1 MNMKEKVR
9 FGVIGCGVAAW
20 MGHLT
25 WIWEHPNADLVVVC
39 DTEIER
45 AIQAQQR
52 YNAHAVSTSYQEVLK
67 RDDVDAV
74 SICTPPAYHHEMAMA
89 AAEHKKHI
97 LLEKP
102 MARTMQECDE
112 IVAAA
117 ERNEICLMLGHEKRF
132 NFALERIKQIID
144 TGTLGEVFYL
154 VAHWGAA
161 VKLAPDQLIP
171 EGYRENYD
179 WRWKDER
186 VGGGII
192 LDHLPHYVDLWR
204 WWTGSEVETVSA
216 EIQNVTRDYLGNPE
230 IGVWEDFGAVLMR
243 FKNGAVGVFD
253 TGTVGRSLS
262 PILHLG
268 SGLGEWS
275 EFGYIHGT
283 RGHLTFDLPPWDSP
297 EHGRIMIWS
306 LENKHQGDRGW
317 YQVEMPEPT
326 RAPGGPSSPSTNEW
340 FMFRRQIGHFV
351 QSIQEETE
359 PLVGGQDGR
368 ATLAVVEAAYESQR
382 SGQKMRI
389 TP

>member
-1 MNMKEKVR
+1 
-9 FGVIGCGVAAW
+9 
-20 MGHLT
+20 
-25 WIWEHPNADLVVVC
+25 
-39 DTEIER
+39 
-45 AIQAQQR
+45 
-52 YNAHAVSTSYQEVLK
+52 
-67 RDDVDAV
+67 
-74 SICTPPAYHHEMAMA
+74 
-89 AAEHKKHI
+89 
-97 LLEKP
+97 
-102 MARTMQECDE
+102 MARTMQECNE
-112 IVAAA
+112 IIAAA
-117 ERNEICLMLGHEKRF
+117 ECNEICLMLGHEKRF

-144 TGTLGEVFYL
+144 DGTLGQVFYL

-161 VKLAPDQLIP
+161 VKLAPDELIP
-171 EGYRENYD
+171 AGYRENYE
-179 WRWKDER
+179 WRWKDEA

-230 IGVWEDFGAVLMR
+230 IGVWEDFGVVLMR

-262 PILHLG
+262 PILHIG

-275 EFGYIHGT
+275 EFGYIYGT

-326 RAPGGPSSPSTNEW
+326 RAPGGPLSPKTNEKY
-340 FMFRRQIGHFV
+340 MFRRQIDHFV
-351 QSIQEETE
+351 QSIRDETE
-359 PLVGGQDGR
+359 PLVGGRDGR

-382 SGQKMRI
+382 SGQKLKI
-389 TP
+389 KKSASVP

>member
-1 MNMKEKVR
+1 MKMKDKVR

-25 WIWEHPNADLVVVC
+25 WIWEHPNAELVVVC
-39 DTEIER
+39 DTDIER
-45 AIQAQQR
+45 AIQARQR
-52 YNAHAVSTSYQEVLK
+52 YNARAVSTSYQEVLK

-74 SICTPPAYHHEMAMA
+74 SICTPPAYHHEMAVA
-89 AAEHKKHI
+89 AAEHKKHV

-102 MARTMQECDE
+102 MARNVQECDD
-112 IVAAA
+112 IIAAA
-117 ERNEICLMLGHEKRF
+117 EHNEIRLMLGHEKRF

-144 TGTLGEVFYL
+144 NGTLGEVFYL
-154 VAHWGAA
+154 VVHWGAA
-161 VKLAPDQLIP
+161 VKLAPDELIP

-179 WRWKDER
+179 WRWKDEG

-230 IGVWEDFGAVLMR
+230 IGVWEDFGVVLMR
-243 FKNGAVGVFD
+243 FKNGTVGVFD

-262 PILHLG
+262 PILHIG

-283 RGHLTFDLPPWDSP
+283 RGHLAFDLPPWDSP

-306 LENKHQGDRGW
+306 LENKHQSDRGW

-326 RAPGGPSSPSTNEW
+326 RAPGGPLSPSTNEQY
-340 FMFRRQIGHFV
+340 MFRRQIDNFV
-351 QSIQEETE
+351 QSIMNDTQ
-359 PLVGGQDGR
+359 PLVGGRDGR
-368 ATLAVVEAAYESQR
+368 ATLAVVEAAYESHR
-382 SGQKMRI
+382 TGQKLQI
-389 TP
+389 KP